1 MTEYFEV
8 HARDGPARRGELRLA
23 DPLATPALVDDVL
36 VDGGSLWHADR
47 AVPEGDSASLTVLPH
62 RGFPAGTR
70 TEVQTTFAADVPD
83 IDAPSAAVVT
93 PETAATHP
101 ADASVLSTAPGV
113 VGHAERVL
121 DAVLAVRRATPPDTA
136 LYLPGV
142 ATPRN
147 VAVLAYAGV
156 DLFDAKRAR
165 VRGRQGRYL
174 TAEGEYDLDELGDRG
189 CLGALPGSFPADPPR
204 ADFDRD
210 DAVAHNVAALESE
223 LATVRARVAAGRLRD
238 YVEGQARHEN
248 WLTALVRRLDDEW
261 GYVERRTPVYRSSP
275 MTAATE
281 DTRRRAE
288 IRRFADRVTSR
299 YRPRFDDQPLVLVPC
314 SARKPYSDSQS
325 HAEFHRAI
333 DYRGHVVSVTSPI
346 GAVPQELELVYPA
359 QHYDAVVT
367 GRWTA
372 DEREFVADVL
382 GAYLDRADYPRVV
395 AHVPDDYRPV
405 VEDALTGRETP
416 VAWTVDG
423 HPTDDDSLAAL
434 SEALAGEDRY
444 RKRERQHR
452 TLRALADYQFGDG
465 AGSDLFGDGLAVEGR
480 YPTLVAH
487 EDGDQVAAVVPQ
499 YGSLAFTLGGA
510 ERARDRG
517 VAARVAIDD
526 FVPHGS
532 VLAPGVV
539 DADEAVRVGDEVVV
553 EGPRALAVGRAAMSG
568 PEMADST
575 RGVAVDVRHGA
586 SRTDGPGHED

>member
-1 MTEYFEV
+1 VPGVTEYFEV

-36 VDGGSLWHADR
+36 VDGGSLWPADC
-47 AVPEGDSASLTVLPH
+47 AVPEGDPARLTVLPH

-70 TEVQTTFAADVPD
+70 AEVQTTFAADVPD
-83 IDAPSAAVVT
+83 VDFPSAAVVT
-93 PETAATHP
+93 PETVDRHP
-101 ADASVLSTAPGV
+101 ADASVLSTATGV
-113 VGHAERVL
+113 VGHAERTL
-121 DAVLAVRRATPPDTA
+121 DAVLAVRRAAPPDTA

-147 VAVLAYAGV
+147 VAALAYAGV

-174 TAEGEYDLDELGDRG
+174 TTEGEYDLANDDLGELP
-189 CLGALPGSFPADPPR
+189 APHPADPPR
-204 ADFDRD
+204 AAFDRD

-223 LATVRARVAAGRLRD
+223 LATVRSRVAAGRLRD

-248 WLTALVRRLDDEW
+248 WCTALLRRLDDEW
-261 GYVERRTPVYRSSP
+261 GYVEARTPVYRSSP
-275 MTAATE
+275 MAAATE
-281 DTRRRAE
+281 DTLRRAE

-299 YRPRFDDQPLVLVPC
+299 YRPRFDDHPLVLVPC

-325 HAEFHRAI
+325 HAAFHRAI

-372 DEREFVADVL
+372 GEREFVADVL
-382 GAYLDRADYPRVV
+382 GRYLDRADYPRVV

-405 VEDALTGRETP
+405 VEDALDGRAVP

-423 HPTDDDSLAAL
+423 HPTDDGSLAAL

-444 RKRERQHR
+444 RKRERQGR

-465 AGSDLFGDGLAVEGR
+465 AGDDLFGDGLAVEGR
-480 YPTLVAH
+480 YPKLVAR
-487 EDGDQVAAVVPQ
+487 EDGEQVAAVVPQ
-499 YGSLAFTLGGA
+499 YGSLAFTLAGA
-510 ERARDRG
+510 RRARERG
-517 VAARVAIDD
+517 VAPRVAIDD

-539 DADEAVRVGDEVVV
+539 DADDGVRVGDEVVV
-553 EGPRALAVGRAAMSG
+553 EGPSALAVGRAAMSG
-568 PEMADST
+568 PEMVGST
-575 RGVAVDVRHGA
+575 RGVAVDVRHGHA
-586 SRTDGPGHED
+586 K

>member
-8 HARDGPARRGELRLA
+8 HARDGPARRGELRLV
-23 DPLATPALVDDVL
+23 DPLATPALVDGVL
-36 VDGGSLWHADR
+36 ADGGSLWPADR
-47 AVPEGDSASLTVLPH
+47 AVPEGDPGRLTVLPH

-70 TEVQTTFAADVPD
+70 AEVQTTFAADVPD
-83 IDAPSAAVVT
+83 IDEPSAAVVT
-93 PETAATHP
+93 PETAAAHP
-101 ADASVLSTAPGV
+101 ADASVLSTATGV
-113 VGHAERVL
+113 VGHGERVL
-121 DAVLAVRRATPPDTA
+121 DAVLAVRRETPPDTA
-136 LYLPGV
+136 LDLPGV

-174 TAEGEYDLDELGDRG
+174 TAEGEYDLDALD
-189 CLGALPGSFPADPPR
+189 ALPAPFPSDPPR
-204 ADFDRD
+204 AEFDRD
-210 DAVAHNVAALESE
+210 DAVEHNVAALESE
-223 LATVRARVAAGRLRD
+223 LATVRARIAAGRLRD

-248 WLTALVRRLDDEW
+248 WLTALLRRLDDEW
-261 GYVERRTPVYRSSP
+261 GYLEERTPVYRSSP

-281 DTRRRAE
+281 DTLRRVE

-299 YRPRFDDQPLVLVPC
+299 YRPRFDDLPLVLVPC

-325 HAEFHRAI
+325 HAAFHRAI

-372 DEREFVADVL
+372 GEREFVTDLL
-382 GAYLDRADYPRVV
+382 GRYLDRADYPRVV

-405 VEDALTGRETP
+405 VEGALDGRRLP
-416 VAWTVDG
+416 VTWTVGD

-444 RKRERQHR
+444 RKRERQGR
-452 TLRALADYQFGDG
+452 TLRALADYQFGDR
-465 AGSDLFGDGLAVEGR
+465 AGDDLFGDDLAVEGR
-480 YPTLVAH
+480 YPKLVAR
-487 EDGDQVAAVVPQ
+487 EAGEQVAAVVPQ

-510 ERARDRG
+510 ARARDRG
-517 VAARVAIDD
+517 VVARVAIDD

-539 DADEAVRVGDEVVV
+539 DADDGVRVGDEVVV
-553 EGPRALAVGRAAMSG
+553 EGPRAFAVGRAAMSG
-568 PEMADST
+568 AEMVGST
-575 RGVAVDVRHGA
+575 RGVAVDVRHGEE
-586 SRTDGPGHED
+586 R